1 VEASSPPSYTVTVA
15 AKAGYLHATVTG
27 ANTEANVFG
36 YMSEVLDRC
45 RENACPRLLIE
56 ERLEGP
62 RLGTLEVFRIA
73 SQKTAALFG
82 SMEAIAFV
90 DVNATGDLMK
100 FAQTVARNRGAP
112 VAVFASVEDAERWL
126 AARP

>member
-1 VEASSPPSYTVTVA
+1 MEEGTPHSYTLTVEAKP
-15 AKAGYLHATVTG
+15 GYLHATVKG
-27 ANTEANVFG
+27 ANTEGNVLA
-36 YMSEVLDRC
+36 YMSEVLERC

-73 SQKTAALFG
+73 SQKTAAIFG

-90 DVNATGDLMK
+90 DVNASGDLMK

-112 VAVFASVEDAERWL
+112 VAVFSSIEEAERWL
-126 AARP
+126 ARR

>member
-1 VEASSPPSYTVTVA
+1 VEEAAPHSYSLTVER
-15 AKAGYLHATVTG
+15 KPGDLHATVKG
-27 ANTEANVFG
+27 ANTEGNVLA
-36 YMSEVLDRC
+36 YMSEVLERC
-45 RENACPRLLIE
+45 REAACKHLLIE

-73 SQKTAALFG
+73 SRRTAAIFG
-82 SMEAIAFV
+82 AMEAIAFV

-112 VAVFASVEDAERWL
+112 VAVFGSVEEAERWL
-126 AARP
+126 ATR

>member
-1 VEASSPPSYTVTVA
+1 VQDPAPLTYTLTVQ
-15 AKAGYLHATVTG
+15 AKPGYLHARVEG
-27 ANTEANVFG
+27 ANTEGNVLA
-36 YMSEVLDRC
+36 YMSEVLERC
-45 RENACPRLLIE
+45 RENACARLLIE

-73 SQKTAALFG
+73 SQRTAAIFG

-112 VAVFASVEDAERWL
+112 VAVFASIEEAERWL
-126 AARP
+126 AGR